1 MVAKMWLG
9 LLNLLS
15 KLKPLCLIL
24 AALFLGVLYYKQ
36 IVINNQENRLSEQKI
51 KIAQMALQIELL
63 NQEAQICDEK
73 IAFNNAKI
81 KSLQINED
89 KIKNSQKALN
99 ERFKKIKEP
108 KNQECEENLKFYKE
122 LFNEASF

>member
-1 MVAKMWLG
+1 MWLG

-24 AALFLGVLYYKQ
+24 TALFLGVLYYKQ
-36 IVINNQENRLSEQKI
+36 IVINNQENRLNEQKI
-51 KIAQMALQIELL
+51 KLAQMALQIELL

-89 KIKNSQKALN
+89 KIQNSQKALN